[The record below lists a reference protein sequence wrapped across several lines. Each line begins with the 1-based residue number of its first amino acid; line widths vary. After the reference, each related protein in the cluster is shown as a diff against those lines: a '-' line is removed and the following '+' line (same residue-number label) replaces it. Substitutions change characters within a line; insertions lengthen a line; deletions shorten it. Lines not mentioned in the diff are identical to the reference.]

1 MCSLG
6 VFIFTIRETPIPTLH
21 KTIVFLHAQ
30 LNHRTHTSIYALDT
44 PATSAHISWAAQGV
58 NLFSMPPAK
67 IVQIMQK
74 MIPDSPEQLWK
85 SAGMSSIFPE
95 QTWIRA
101 ITSAWWL
108 FSLSYK
114 SWMWAVFKVLTYAM
128 ALMFYFRPKTLS
140 TSNTN
145 R

>member
-1 MCSLG
+1 
-6 VFIFTIRETPIPTLH
+6 
-21 KTIVFLHAQ
+21 
-30 LNHRTHTSIYALDT
+30 
-44 PATSAHISWAAQGV
+44 
-58 NLFSMPPAK
+58 MPPAK

-114 SWMWAVFKVLTYAM
+114 SWMWAVFKVL
-128 ALMFYFRPKTLS
+128 
-140 TSNTN
+140 
-145 R
+145 